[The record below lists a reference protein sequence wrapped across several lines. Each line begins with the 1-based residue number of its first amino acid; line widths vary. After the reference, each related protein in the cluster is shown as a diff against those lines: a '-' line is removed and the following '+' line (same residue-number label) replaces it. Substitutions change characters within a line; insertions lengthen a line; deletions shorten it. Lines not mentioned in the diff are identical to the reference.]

1 MGAAL
6 ATALPF
12 LAAAQTW
19 GDSVYSMHRTMENLF
34 NEMLPMCSRLIA
46 VGQAL
51 AGFGAL
57 HFIAVRVWGHIART
71 EPIDFYPLMRPFGIL
86 MVILSYTAFI
96 TMINSVLK
104 PTVTATAAMAKDSQ
118 YAIKW
123 YLQKQQD
130 EVMTPP
136 ETAQEDDGSSA
147 SWAQYE
153 KPDTGDQDRSWL
165 GRVSDFFSFKK
176 RIKQALA
183 EVLEVLYTAAG
194 LAIDVIRT
202 FYLVVLAIIGPLV
215 LGLSVFDG
223 FHHTFSHW
231 LSRYVHV
238 FMWLPVANLFGAISA
253 KMLQL
258 IIAGSNGGAINTT
271 AYLIFLVIS
280 IIGYTTVP
288 SVANY
293 IMHPGGGGR
302 DSLLH
307 KVTNRMP
314 FKRGR

>member
-1 MGAAL
+1 MGAAI
-6 ATALPF
+6 ATALPL
-12 LAAAQTW
+12 LAQAQTW

-34 NEMLPMCSRLIA
+34 YEMLPLCSRLIA

-51 AGFGAL
+51 AGLGAL
-57 HFIAVRVWGHIART
+57 LFIAVRVWGHIARA
-71 EPIDFYPLMRPFGIL
+71 EPVDFYPLMRPFGIL
-86 MVILSYTAFI
+86 LVILSYTAFI

-118 YAIKW
+118 YAIRW
-123 YLQKQQD
+123 YLQKQED

-136 ETAQEDDGSSA
+136 ETAQEDDGSA
-147 SWAQYE
+147 SQWAQYE
-153 KPDTGDQDRSWL
+153 KPETDDQNRSWL

-183 EVLEVLYTAAG
+183 EVLEVLYTAVG

-202 FYLVVLAIIGPLV
+202 FYLVVLAIIGPIV

-223 FHHTFSHW
+223 FQHTFSHW

-258 IIAGSNGGAINTT
+258 LMQGNNGAVNTT

-302 DSLLH
+302 DTLLH
-307 KVTNRMP
+307 KVSSKIP
-314 FKRGR
+314 FMKGR